1 MLISKEVTSRAP
13 WERRLFADRARADPH
28 RLLPPVREKLVI
40 SETPFISMWSDVG
53 AELKLS
59 EEEAR
64 PRSAN
69 FWGPPIWHL
78 DLVEYVT
85 SLRGHYKLGVLSPA
99 LTLSFFLHRRRNSI
113 RNPPK

>member
-40 SETPFISMWSDVG
+40 SETPFISMWSDIG

-99 LTLSFFLHRRRNSI
+99 LTLSFFLHRRRNSV